1 MRLGIIVLLGIAII
15 FSQENNIDSVEVHS
29 CDSPLIQMKNSDEN
43 RSLKMTEIIPYMV
56 ASIKCRL
63 SDRGKAK
70 AKSTDKRNKKLA
82 YNQGYQFK
90 SFSSSCAYCAVYMVV
105 VFFLSS
111 FF

>member
-1 MRLGIIVLLGIAII
+1 MRFVFIILIGITFI

-70 AKSTDKRNKKLA
+70 AKSKSSAKRMVRLLGAVKAGYKPKRKSKKRRRRKNK
-82 YNQGYQFK
+82 
-90 SFSSSCAYCAVYMVV
+90 S
-105 VFFLSS
+105 
-111 FF
+111 